1 MRSGTGI
8 PTSPKDAQS
17 AGRQSVPSLS
27 QPEFAMLRCG
37 TWDAGDAEEL
47 GWGSGEEAS
56 RAHGCSHLRY
66 GGEVS
71 GASWQKRRVNSAKAC
86 E

>member
-1 MRSGTGI
+1 
-8 PTSPKDAQS
+8 
-17 AGRQSVPSLS
+17 
-27 QPEFAMLRCG
+27 MLRCG